1 MHTVKIGNFE
11 VGVGNPLV
19 LLAGPC
25 VLESYERS
33 LYIGKTIKEIT
44 SRLGIPYVFKAS
56 FDKANRSS
64 YNGYRGPGLEEGL
77 KWLQSIKEELNVPVV
92 TDIHNE
98 TQVEPVSKVVD
109 VLQIPAF
116 LSRQTD
122 LLYTAAKS
130 GCVVNVKK
138 GQFLAPADMK
148 NVVKKLEEA
157 GSEKILLTERGA
169 SFGYNNLVVDMRSF
183 PIMRSTGYPVIFDAT
198 HSVQLPGGA
207 GTSSAG
213 NREYVEFLARGA
225 AGVGVD
231 GFFMEVHD
239 NPEEALCDGPN
250 MVYLDKLEDL
260 LKDLIAIN
268 EITKK
273 KINK

>member
-11 VGVGNPLV
+11 VGAGNPLV

-138 GQFLAPADMK
+138 RSILGSSRYEK
-148 NVVKKLEEA
+148 C
-157 GSEKILLTERGA
+157 SEKIR
-169 SFGYNNLVVDMRSF
+169 RSWF
-183 PIMRSTGYPVIFDAT
+183 
-198 HSVQLPGGA
+198 
-207 GTSSAG
+207 
-213 NREYVEFLARGA
+213 
-225 AGVGVD
+225 
-231 GFFMEVHD
+231 
-239 NPEEALCDGPN
+239 
-250 MVYLDKLEDL
+250 
-260 LKDLIAIN
+260 
-268 EITKK
+268 
-273 KINK
+273 

>member
-11 VGVGNPLV
+11 VGAGNPLV

-138 GQFLAPADMK
+138 RSIL
-148 NVVKKLEEA
+148 
-157 GSEKILLTERGA
+157 GSSRYEKC
-169 SFGYNNLVVDMRSF
+169 S
-183 PIMRSTGYPVIFDAT
+183 
-198 HSVQLPGGA
+198 
-207 GTSSAG
+207 
-213 NREYVEFLARGA
+213 
-225 AGVGVD
+225 
-231 GFFMEVHD
+231 
-239 NPEEALCDGPN
+239 
-250 MVYLDKLEDL
+250 
-260 LKDLIAIN
+260 
-268 EITKK
+268 K
-273 KINK
+273 KIRRSWF

>member
-11 VGVGNPLV
+11 VGAGNPLV

-116 LSRQTD
+116 FKPSNRFIIYSCKIWLCS
-122 LLYTAAKS
+122 K
-130 GCVVNVKK
+130 CKK
-138 GQFLAPADMK
+138 
-148 NVVKKLEEA
+148 
-157 GSEKILLTERGA
+157 
-169 SFGYNNLVVDMRSF
+169 RSNF
-183 PIMRSTGYPVIFDAT
+183 
-198 HSVQLPGGA
+198 
-207 GTSSAG
+207 
-213 NREYVEFLARGA
+213 
-225 AGVGVD
+225 
-231 GFFMEVHD
+231 
-239 NPEEALCDGPN
+239 
-250 MVYLDKLEDL
+250 
-260 LKDLIAIN
+260 
-268 EITKK
+268 
-273 KINK
+273 

>member
-11 VGVGNPLV
+11 VGAGNPLV

-138 GQFLAPADMK
+138 GQIFSSSRYEK
-148 NVVKKLEEA
+148 C
-157 GSEKILLTERGA
+157 SEKIR
-169 SFGYNNLVVDMRSF
+169 RSWF
-183 PIMRSTGYPVIFDAT
+183 
-198 HSVQLPGGA
+198 
-207 GTSSAG
+207 
-213 NREYVEFLARGA
+213 
-225 AGVGVD
+225 
-231 GFFMEVHD
+231 
-239 NPEEALCDGPN
+239 
-250 MVYLDKLEDL
+250 
-260 LKDLIAIN
+260 
-268 EITKK
+268 
-273 KINK
+273 